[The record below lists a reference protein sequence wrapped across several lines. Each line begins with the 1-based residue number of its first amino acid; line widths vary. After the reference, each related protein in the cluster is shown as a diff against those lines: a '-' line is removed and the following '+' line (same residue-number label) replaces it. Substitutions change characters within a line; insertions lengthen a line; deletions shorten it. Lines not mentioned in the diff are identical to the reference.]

1 LTKKTSKTPPKPRQ
15 RRPRKKKANPN
26 KTYIVVA
33 GFILLVGITL
43 FGLNLLKGNLS
54 SEKNTRASEQLAGEI
69 EKVDSDIYRMFF
81 KLGISE
87 KNVTDEE
94 TVKKEQDGVNWAQNI
109 KYIKLDKNISKN
121 SLDGVLKDIGSS
133 NINKK
138 VEYNIEKFKS
148 GYTASIKI
156 DGYDTHKLR
165 FLTGKPKVVVKK
177 QEKKQEPKKVE
188 KTPEKKA
195 EKKSEKQPEKTAEVK
210 KADKTDKAGDYSYV
224 SKTPDGKIPRISIIV
239 DDVGLSKKYVD
250 QLVELSPNITFAIMP
265 KRPHSIYAAKKAG
278 EYGIDVILHQPME
291 PKASSGYNADDA
303 GEGVLMVGQPKDLI
317 IAQLNANLASV
328 PNVIGVNN
336 HMGSKFTENEELMRL
351 VMLNLKNKGLFWV
364 DSLTTPKSMGYSLAK
379 EEGVKVA
386 RRDVFLDN
394 KKKGKSYVVSQLKK
408 LISKAEK
415 NGYAIGIC
423 HPYPQ
428 TIQALAEEIPKFN
441 GKIEITPVK
450 SLLN

>member
-1 LTKKTSKTPPKPRQ
+1 MSKKTSKTPPKPRQ

-26 KTYIVVA
+26 RTYMIVA
-33 GFILLVGITL
+33 GFVLLVGATL
-43 FGLNLLKGNLS
+43 FGLNMLKGNLS
-54 SEKNTRASEQLAGEI
+54 GEKNSRASEQLAGEI
-69 EKVDSDIYRMFF
+69 EKIDSDIYRMFF

-87 KNVTDEE
+87 KNITDEE
-94 TVKKEQDGVNWAQNI
+94 TVNKEQDGVIWVQNI
-109 KYIKLDKNISKN
+109 KYIKLDKNISQN
-121 SLDGVLKDIGSS
+121 SLAGVLKEIGSS
-133 NINKK
+133 SNNEVK
-138 VEYNIEKFKS
+138 YDIEKLKS
-148 GYTASIKI
+148 GYSASIKI
-156 DGYDTHKLR
+156 DEYDTHKLR
-165 FLTGKPKVVVKK
+165 FLISKPKVVVKK
-177 QEKKQEPKKVE
+177 PEKKKEPKVE
-188 KTPEKKA
+188 KKKEKKA
-195 EKKSEKQPEKTAEVK
+195 EKPKEIK
-210 KADKTDKAGDYSYV
+210 KAAKPESTGDYSYV
-224 SKTPDGKIPRISIIV
+224 AKAPNGKIPKISIIV

-250 QLVELSPNITFAIMP
+250 QLVEISPNITFAIMP
-265 KRPHSIYAAKKAG
+265 KRPHSVYAAKKAG
-278 EYGIDVILHQPME
+278 EYGIDVLLHQPME

-336 HMGSKFTENEELMRL
+336 HMGSKFTENEELMRI

-364 DSLTTPKSMGYSLAK
+364 DSLTTPNSMGYTLAK
-379 EEGVKVA
+379 EQGVRVA

-428 TIQALAEEIPKFN
+428 TIQALSEEIPKFN

>member
-1 LTKKTSKTPPKPRQ
+1 
-15 RRPRKKKANPN
+15 
-26 KTYIVVA
+26 
-33 GFILLVGITL
+33 
-43 FGLNLLKGNLS
+43 
-54 SEKNTRASEQLAGEI
+54 
-69 EKVDSDIYRMFF
+69 M
-81 KLGISE
+81 
-87 KNVTDEE
+87 
-94 TVKKEQDGVNWAQNI
+94 VKKPPEKPVQ
-109 KYIKLDKNISKN
+109 
-121 SLDGVLKDIGSS
+121 KD
-133 NINKK
+133 
-138 VEYNIEKFKS
+138 
-148 GYTASIKI
+148 
-156 DGYDTHKLR
+156 
-165 FLTGKPKVVVKK
+165 VKK
-177 QEKKQEPKKVE
+177 
-188 KTPEKKA
+188 
-195 EKKSEKQPEKTAEVK
+195 PEKTEEKKPEKPVEAKKPAKAE
-210 KADKTDKAGDYSYV
+210 GSGEYSYV
-224 SKTPDGKIPRISIIV
+224 SKAPNGKKPKISIIV

-250 QLVELSPNITFAIMP
+250 QLVKISPNITFAIMP
-265 KRPHSIYAAKKAG
+265 KRPHSVYAAKKAG
-278 EYGIDVILHQPME
+278 EYGIDVLLHQPME

-364 DSLTTPKSMGYSLAK
+364 DSLTTPNSMGYSLAK

-428 TIQALAEEIPKFN
+428 TIQALSEEIPKFN
-441 GKIEITPVK
+441 GNVEITPVK